1 MNEELRFGIIGVG
14 GIAGYVH
21 KPGIETV
28 PNGRLVAITDS
39 NQEQVAKRAQQWGGV
54 RTHANATEL
63 LAQNDID
70 AVIVATPNF
79 LHAPLAIEAAK
90 AGKHVLVE
98 KPIAMNH
105 AEAKTMLA
113 AAVENDVRHQT
124 AFTYR
129 FVPAMRYL
137 KHLVDRGD
145 LGTPRHFRA
154 QRFQE
159 FTDYS
164 VGWRQ
169 WKKTAG
175 TGELGDMAS
184 HRIDFGHFLIG
195 PISNVCGAFKQFE
208 MRDRDAAGNP
218 VEPSDTDDWTAF
230 IAEFKSGVTGV
241 WESTKL
247 AKGHGFGGVSHDFC
261 EVNGTE
267 ASAIYELKHPYRI
280 LLGKK
285 GGSFE
290 EIPVPDDFMKVEG
303 STRVAGEGDPG
314 AVWRYDQAVEF
325 SKAIRAGRDCS
336 PSLADGA
343 KCQAVMDAILKAI
356 EERRWVEVDY

>member
-1 MNEELRFGIIGVG
+1 MSQELRFGIIGVG

-21 KPGIETV
+21 RPGIGTV
-28 PNGRLVAITDS
+28 PGGRLVAFTDNYQDLLARRS
-39 NQEQVAKRAQQWGGV
+39 REWGV
-54 RTHANATEL
+54 RTHSDATEL
-63 LAQNDID
+63 LAQDDVD
-70 AVIVATPNF
+70 AVIVSTPNY
-79 LHAPLAIEAAK
+79 LHAPYAIEVAN
-90 AGKHVLVE
+90 AGRHVLVE

-105 AEAKTMLA
+105 PEAKTMLA
-113 AAVENDVRHQT
+113 AAQENDVRHMT

-137 KHLVDRGD
+137 KHVVDKGD

-159 FTDYS
+159 FSDHS

-184 HRIDFGHFLIG
+184 HRIDFGHHLIG
-195 PISNVCGAFKQFE
+195 PIANVCGAFKQFE
-208 MRDRDAAGNP
+208 LRDQDGHGNP

-230 IAEFKSGVTGV
+230 IAEFESGVTGV

-247 AKGHGFGGVSHDFC
+247 AKGYGSGGGSHDFC

-267 ASAIYELKHPYRI
+267 GSAIYELKHPYRI
-280 LLGKK
+280 LLGRK
-285 GGSFE
+285 GETIE
-290 EIPVPDDFMKVEG
+290 EVPVPDEFMKVEG
-303 STRVAGEGDPG
+303 STRTAGEGDPR

-325 SKAIRAGRDCS
+325 SNAIREGRDCS
-336 PSLADGA
+336 PSFADGA
-343 KCQAVMDAILKAI
+343 NCQAVMDAVLKAI
-356 EERRWVEVDY
+356 DERRWVGVEY

>member
-1 MNEELRFGIIGVG
+1 MSETLNFGIIGVG
-14 GIAGYVH
+14 GIANYVH
-21 KPGIETV
+21 RPGIETV
-28 PNGRLVAITDS
+28 PNAKLVAVTDT
-39 NQEQVAKRAQQWGGV
+39 NAELLAKRSAEWGGV
-54 RTHANATEL
+54 RTHADATEL
-63 LAQNDID
+63 LSHDDID

-79 LHAPLAIEAAK
+79 LHAPLAIQAVQS
-90 AGKHVLVE
+90 GKHVLVE
-98 KPIAMNH
+98 KPIAMN
-105 AEAKTMLA
+105 APEARSMAKA
-113 AAVENDVRHQT
+113 ATEAGVRNMT

-137 KHLVDRGD
+137 KHLVDSGT

-195 PISNVCGAFKQFE
+195 AISNVCGAFKQYE
-208 MRDRDAAGNP
+208 LRDRDAQGNA
-218 VEPSDTDDWTAF
+218 VEPSDTDDWCAF
-230 IAEFKSGVTGV
+230 IAEFENGVTGV

-267 ASAIYELKHPYRI
+267 GSAIYELKHPYRVR
-280 LLGKK
+280 LGKK
-285 GGSFE
+285 GGMFE
-290 EIPVPDDFMKVEG
+290 EVPVPEEFMKVEG
-303 STRVAGEGDPG
+303 SLRTAGEGDPG

-325 SKAIRAGRDCS
+325 SKGIREGRDCS
-336 PSLADGA
+336 PSFEDGA
-343 KCQAVMDAILKAI
+343 KCQSVMDAILKAI
-356 EERRWVEVDY
+356 EERRWVAVEY